1 MLSDLFREHRIDSR
15 GWPAIRRSRVS
26 PGSLGSR
33 KAQPW
38 QNIWLPSLGQKRIVS
53 IAPFTSRLGESKI
66 VTSFSSLPPNTQP
79 VWYVRWL
86 NTDIGNVCRACRHGD
101 RCSRLHNKPTI
112 SQTLLLQNMYQNPAL
127 NAPPGPDGLPMPI
140 DARQSQEHFE
150 VCATLCKA
158 LFLP

>member
-1 MLSDLFREHRIDSR
+1 MAEHLASIFGTEKDRVNCPFYFKIGCEQHRHVIQQLALSFVALSGMF
-15 GWPAIRRSRVS
+15 AC
-26 PGSLGSR
+26 
-33 KAQPW
+33 
-38 QNIWLPSLGQKRIVS
+38 
-53 IAPFTSRLGESKI
+53 SKLA
-66 VTSFSSLPPNTQP
+66 VVFL
-79 VWYVRWL
+79 
-86 NTDIGNVCRACRHGD
+86 CRACRHGD